1 MVPDPMC
8 PTCQS
13 EFVEKI
19 EEENDPRAFAESA
32 QEHEH
37 GGEEGDEVRE
47 TLSLEDLFHLF
58 HALSGAPRTQQ
69 QQQQQQ
75 QGLGLGLGQ
84 GQGQGQGQQPPVEF
98 PGVLPFI
105 FNPEMMPSRTGT
117 GTGTATTQADT
128 DGTTSLIDEDVE
140 MTDAMQNEER
150 RQPRDPSVSLATLLE
165 SIGFDLQY
173 GGAQGGPPNP
183 LGGLGRLF
191 NMVGNPGDYV
201 FGQGGLDDVITQMM
215 ELQSRQSGPVGASD
229 EVINSIPVHKL
240 TTEELDA
247 KCECSV
253 CKDEFTTEDTCL
265 KLGCNHIFH
274 DDCIK
279 PWLKTNG
286 SCPTCRFSL
295 VSETTP
301 AAEDRPEE
309 RTATSMAHRESTS
322 DNRASTPPSDDLD

>member
-1 MVPDPMC
+1 
-8 PTCQS
+8 
-13 EFVEKI
+13 I

-69 QQQQQQ
+69 QQG
-75 QGLGLGLGQ
+75 QGL
-84 GQGQGQGQQPPVEF
+84 GQGQQPPAEF
-98 PGVLPFI
+98 PGALPFI
-105 FNPEMMPSRTGT
+105 LNPGMMPSRTETGAGT
-117 GTGTATTQADT
+117 TNTQTNA
-128 DGTTSLIDEDVE
+128 DGTTGLVDEDVD
-140 MTDAMQNEER
+140 MADATQDGEHR
-150 RQPRDPSVSLATLLE
+150 PPRDPSVSLATLLE

-173 GGAQGGPPNP
+173 GGTQDAPPNP

-229 EVINSIPVHKL
+229 EVISRIPVHKL
-240 TTEELDA
+240 TEEELDA
-247 KCECSV
+247 KWECSV
-253 CKDEFTTEDTCL
+253 CKDEFTKEDTCL

-301 AAEDRPEE
+301 AEERPEE
-309 RTATSMAHRESTS
+309 TPSTSTAPRESSS
-322 DNRASTPPSDDLD
+322 DNRATTPPTDDLD

>member
-1 MVPDPMC
+1 MMVPDPMC

-58 HALSGAPRTQQ
+58 HALSGAPRAQQ
-69 QQQQQQ
+69 E
-75 QGLGLGLGQ
+75 QGQGLGQ
-84 GQGQGQGQQPPVEF
+84 GLGQAQNQQPPAEF
-98 PGVLPFI
+98 PGALPFI
-105 FNPEMMPSRTGT
+105 FNPGMVPSRTGT
-117 GTGTATTQADT
+117 ETGTGTRAGITNTQRNLGGIT
-128 DGTTSLIDEDVE
+128 GLVDEDVE
-140 MTDAMQNEER
+140 MTNATEDDEHR
-150 RQPRDPSVSLATLLE
+150 PPRDPSVSLATLLE

-173 GGAQGGPPNP
+173 GSAQGASPNP

-229 EVINSIPVHKL
+229 EVINSIPLHKL
-240 TTEELDA
+240 TAEELDA
-247 KCECSV
+247 KWECSV
-253 CKDEFTTEDTCL
+253 CKDEFTKEDTCL

-295 VSETTP
+295 VPETTP
-301 AAEDRPEE
+301 AEDRPEDNS
-309 RTATSMAHRESTS
+309 TTSTAHRESSS